1 MVKSPGFPLDAPL
14 FCWETL
20 GLWGVDGL
28 ASAVSQESVVP
39 E

>member
-1 MVKSPGFPLDAPL
+1 MVKSPGFPLDSLL

-20 GLWGVDGL
+20 GLWGMDGL
-28 ASAVSQESVVP
+28 ASAVSQKSVVP